1 MPVGSGPEG
10 RAGYVAQATV
20 PRDERLGG
28 GRRENRLPARRTS
41 VTLATWA
48 GPTWAAIEQ
57 RGA

>member
-1 MPVGSGPEG
+1 MG
-10 RAGYVAQATV
+10 RAGYVAQAT
-20 PRDERLGG
+20 PSRDERLGG